1 MPAQAFLVEHYWPG
15 VTAEVFRDAA
25 GRLSAEAGA
34 MDGITF
40 LHSTLVP
47 ADESAFCVFSARSQT
62 LVEEAYRRA
71 DVPFERIVDALEL
84 ERESNAQS

>member
-40 LHSTLVP
+40 LHSTLVR
-47 ADESAFCVFSARSQT
+47 ADESACCVFSARSQT

-71 DVPFERIVDALEL
+71 GVPFERIVDALEL
-84 ERESNAQS
+84 EQEANAQS